1 MLQNPGETLRRLL
14 QGEDIIMAPGVYD
27 GISARVAEQAGFP
40 MAYLSGAGVA
50 AGYLGEPDIGL
61 TNGSDVADVARRITV
76 KAGIPV
82 LADADT
88 GYGNPLNVMRTVW
101 DLERA
106 GCAGVQLEDQVAPK
120 RCGHLNGKQCIPAE
134 EFVAK
139 IRAAKNER
147 QNPETVIVARTDAR
161 AVYDLDEALHRAELY
176 LNAGADVLFVE
187 APQSLE
193 EIRKIAET
201 FRGVPLLIN
210 QVIGGKTPRL
220 TAAEAKG
227 MGYKLIIYPDVMPF
241 CASVMFQRACNHIQ
255 KSGQSWDAIPDV
267 HDSRE
272 LFMTMGMKEWQDKEL
287 LCYRTSTVIGSKPL

>member
-1 MLQNPGETLRRLL
+1 MLCNPGKVLRELL
-14 QGEDIIMAPGVYD
+14 AGKDILMAPGVYD

-76 KAGIPV
+76 KTGIPV

-88 GYGNPLNVMRTVW
+88 GYGNPLNVIRTVW

-106 GCAGVQLEDQVAPK
+106 GCAGVQFEDQVAPK

-134 EFVAK
+134 EFAAK
-139 IRAAKNER
+139 IRAARDAR
-147 QNPETVIVARTDAR
+147 QDPDTVIVARTDAR
-161 AVYDLDEALHRAELY
+161 AVYDLDEALRRAERY

-193 EIRKIAET
+193 EIRRITET
-201 FRGVPLLIN
+201 FQGVPLLTN

-220 TAAEAKG
+220 TAEEAEQL
-227 MGYKLIIYPDVMPF
+227 GYKIIIYPDVMPF
-241 CASVMFQRACNHIQ
+241 CASVMFRRACDHIRQ
-255 KSGQSWDAIPDV
+255 TGQSWDSIPGAS
-267 HDSRE
+267 DSRE
-272 LFMTMGMKEWQDKEL
+272 LFMTMGMKQWRDKEPL
-287 LCYRTSTVIGSKPL
+287 YGAATVEQDRLF